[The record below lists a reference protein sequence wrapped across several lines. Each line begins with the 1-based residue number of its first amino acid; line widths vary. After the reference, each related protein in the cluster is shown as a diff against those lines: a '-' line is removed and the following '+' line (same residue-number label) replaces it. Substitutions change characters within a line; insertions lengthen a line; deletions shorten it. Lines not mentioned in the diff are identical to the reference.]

1 MPVRGRTPQRFGV
14 STNRHK
20 PVHDWVVVENVP
32 FEDGPELPETR
43 ADGRPWPERTKA
55 KWQAWRSMPHARL
68 WQPAEWSFALDT
80 LELAAD
86 FHKTGEPRF
95 GMELRN
101 REKVLGTTLDYL
113 RGLRIRYVDP
123 VQNEVPAVVARIEDY
138 RDL

>member
-1 MPVRGRTPQRFGV
+1 
-14 STNRHK
+14 
-20 PVHDWVVVENVP
+20 
-32 FEDGPELPETR
+32 
-43 ADGRPWPERTKA
+43 
-55 KWQAWRSMPHARL
+55 MPHARL

-95 GMELRN
+95 GTELRN

-123 VQNEVPAVVARIEDY
+123 EQAETPAGVTRLSRVS
-138 RDL
+138 